1 MERGSSKHSPRL
13 DDEMSQEIR
22 GTVQGV
28 NDGRAEEWR
37 QAEPPGEDQPDAAEI
52 LDDSDGEAFSRFGR
66 YIGRSAMP
74 GRKDALKHSA
84 ENLDAPDDVLA
95 ALDRLPGDVEYPN
108 VHEIWEAVGRH
119 TG

>member
-22 GTVQGV
+22 GTVQGI

-37 QAEPPGEDQPDAAEI
+37 EAEPPGEDQPDAAEI
-52 LDDSDGEAFSRFGR
+52 LDDSVNEEFSRFGR

-74 GRKDALKHSA
+74 GDKDALKRSA

-95 ALDRLPGDVEYPN
+95 ALERLPADVAYPN
-108 VHEIWEAVGRH
+108 VHEIWEAVGRR